1 MRFEWDEEKNKQNIS
16 KHGIDFAGA
25 ALIFLDCDRIEAAD
39 ARKNYGETRYRT
51 IGMVNEIIL
60 CVIFTIREANYRI
73 ISARRAN
80 KNERETY
87 LYHRRAAN

>member
-1 MRFEWDEEKNKQNIS
+1 MRFEWDDGKNKNNIL

-25 ALIFLDCDRIEAAD
+25 ALIFLDCDRIEITD
-39 ARKNYGETRYRT
+39 NRKNYGEERYRT

-60 CVIFTIREANYRI
+60 CVVYTIRKFNYRI

-80 KNERETY
+80 KDERETY
-87 LYHRRAAN
+87 LYNRQSTN

>member
-1 MRFEWDEEKNKQNIS
+1 MRFEWNEGKNKRNIL

-25 ALIFLDCDRIEAAD
+25 ALVFLDCDRIEVVD
-39 ARKNYGETRYRT
+39 NRKDYGETRYRT
-51 IGMVNEIIL
+51 IGVVNEIIL
-60 CVIFTIREANYRI
+60 CIVYTIRESTYRI

-87 LYHRRAAN
+87 LYNR